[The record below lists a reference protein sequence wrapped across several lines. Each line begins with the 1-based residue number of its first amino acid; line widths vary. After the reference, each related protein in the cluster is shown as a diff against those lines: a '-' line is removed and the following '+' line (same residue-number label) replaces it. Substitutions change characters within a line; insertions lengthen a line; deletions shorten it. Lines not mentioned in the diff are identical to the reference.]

1 MNAQVSFPEGLMDRL
16 PAVAGK
22 LMANAPLRD
31 QSWFRVGGPAEVLFR
46 PASVDDLAGFLKNCP
61 SDIPLIF
68 LGAGSNMLIRD
79 GGIAGVVI
87 KLGPQFATI
96 EQKDNALIVGAAAM
110 DLNVARAARNAGI
123 GGLEFLCGIPGTLGG
138 ALRMNAGAHG
148 REIKDVVTSVTALD
162 RQGIKHTLSN
172 AEMGYSYRHSNAPAD
187 WIFVGAT
194 LQGTPCDQALI
205 DEKMEKITGARTDSQ
220 PVRERTCGSTF
231 ANPEGRKAWELI
243 DKAGCRGLAVGGAKM
258 SEQHCNFMINM
269 GNATAS
275 DLEALG
281 EEVRR
286 RVKDQSGIELRWEI
300 RRIGLPLPSSAGQ
313 EKTCV

>member
-1 MNAQVSFPEGLMDRL
+1 
-16 PAVAGK
+16 
-22 LMANAPLRD
+22 
-31 QSWFRVGGPAEVLFR
+31 
-46 PASVDDLAGFLKNCP
+46 
-61 SDIPLIF
+61 
-68 LGAGSNMLIRD
+68 
-79 GGIAGVVI
+79 
-87 KLGPQFATI
+87 
-96 EQKDNALIVGAAAM
+96 
-110 DLNVARAARNAGI
+110 
-123 GGLEFLCGIPGTLGG
+123 
-138 ALRMNAGAHG
+138 
-148 REIKDVVTSVTALD
+148 
-162 RQGIKHTLSN
+162 
-172 AEMGYSYRHSNAPAD
+172 
-187 WIFVGAT
+187 
-194 LQGTPCDQALI
+194 
-205 DEKMEKITGARTDSQ
+205 MEKITGARTDSQ